1 MVGNNKD
8 SELDKSL
15 ARSLAR
21 HTQNATYI
29 KCTMDSLDAPDEKK
43 RLITYLDE
51 SDGLSISQIEIE
63 VMKITGLIRTDF
75 NIENKD

>member
-1 MVGNNKD
+1 MTGNSGN

-15 ARSLAR
+15 VRSLAK
-21 HTQNATYI
+21 HTHNVNYI
-29 KCTMDSLDAPDEKK
+29 RCTLGSLDTPDEKE
-43 RLITYLDE
+43 RLIKYLDE
-51 SDGLSISQIEIE
+51 YSNLSISQIEIE